1 MFAVLRRLWKWAQK
15 PEPVDALEP
24 VRPRVSPDPA
34 WTAELERRREALSYQ
49 PQTAFHSS
57 TFVRKAQ

>member
-1 MFAVLRRLWKWAQK
+1 MIRRLLNWMRK
-15 PEPVDALEP
+15 PEPVNVIEP
-24 VRPRVSPDPA
+24 VRPRVVPDPK
-34 WTAELERRREALSYQ
+34 WTAGLERRRAALSYQ